1 MATPNSLP
9 PEPGPNA
16 SIDEI
21 QADIERT
28 RAQLGDTVGALSE
41 KLDVKKHAS
50 EKAVELKEKAVPA
63 VPIALGVSVVAI
75 IGLVIWRRRR
85 RR

>member
-9 PEPGPNA
+9 PEPGPEA
-16 SIDEI
+16 GVDDI

-28 RAQLGDTVGALSE
+28 RHELGETVGALSE

-50 EKAVELKEKAVPA
+50 EKAAEIKEKSVPA
-63 VPIALGVSVVAI
+63 VPIAVGVALVAV
-75 IGLVIWRRRR
+75 IGIVIWRRRR
-85 RR
+85 G